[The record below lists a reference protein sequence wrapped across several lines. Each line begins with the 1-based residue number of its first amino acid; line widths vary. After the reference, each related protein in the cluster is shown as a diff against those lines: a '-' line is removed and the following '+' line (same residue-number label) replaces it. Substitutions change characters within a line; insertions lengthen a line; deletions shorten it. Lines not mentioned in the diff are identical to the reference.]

1 MLLLG
6 DQCHELYDDTSKFNN
21 FKFSRM
27 NISYQNNIFK
37 NYRIIT
43 QLFIIC
49 TFLIFV
55 FHLQAGSGVGPEKRA
70 VVTQKDHPTLELG
83 RGEKTDHQV
92 RKIEMAYGLGKRVFM
107 VVKCELWSAAN
118 DGYWL
123 SRQIQVTRNLTFGLT
138 WISRTGAFIQ

>member
-1 MLLLG
+1 MSTSNSLLLLG
-6 DQCHELYDDTSKFNN
+6 DQCHELYDDASKLNN

-43 QLFIIC
+43 QLFIIIC
-49 TFLIFV
+49 TLILIFV
-55 FHLQAGSGVGPEKRA
+55 FHLQAGSGVGLEKRA

-92 RKIEMAYGLGKRVFM
+92 RKIEMAVLLR
-107 VVKCELWSAAN
+107 
-118 DGYWL
+118 
-123 SRQIQVTRNLTFGLT
+123 
-138 WISRTGAFIQ
+138 